1 MSNMSLHGRVNIEEK
16 ERRRKWAQKLT
27 PRPSKAT
34 KKSRDIS
41 KTESEQE
48 LNTEKSEDVS
58 NTESQQKPNASVGFL
73 PKSIVDMLAA
83 KEKKNLLTET
93 DEEEDK
99 LKATTSRKRKSKD
112 SGSEPVIVSKPAP
125 PQCLKS
131 ALDFLKER
139 KMSVPRSSAVL
150 KNSNQ
155 ALRLLSSSG
164 IIRQK

>member
-83 KEKKNLLTET
+83 KEK
-93 DEEEDK
+93 
-99 LKATTSRKRKSKD
+99 
-112 SGSEPVIVSKPAP
+112 
-125 PQCLKS
+125 
-131 ALDFLKER
+131 
-139 KMSVPRSSAVL
+139 
-150 KNSNQ
+150 
-155 ALRLLSSSG
+155 
-164 IIRQK
+164 